1 VQLQCCLPVE
11 LARYVGFRSFGLDRD
26 SCDGVALQLLCCG
39 LHSTAAEWVVRRLR
53 GCGGAGLAMMA
64 PMAGYKFQHGCY
76 MARL

>member
-1 VQLQCCLPVE
+1 M
-11 LARYVGFRSFGLDRD
+11 
-26 SCDGVALQLLCCG
+26 QLLCCG